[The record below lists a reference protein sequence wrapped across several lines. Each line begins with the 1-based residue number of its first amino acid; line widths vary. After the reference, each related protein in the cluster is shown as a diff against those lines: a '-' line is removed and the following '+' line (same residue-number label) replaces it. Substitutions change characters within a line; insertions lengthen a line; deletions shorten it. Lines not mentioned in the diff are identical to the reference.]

1 MFHKQR
7 TLGEVIGRE
16 AFKKLLGARV
26 RGNDGVYIGYL
37 KKVYIDRRS
46 GKAKRLVIKLV
57 DGRSIVTDPNDAVLN
72 NDEIILKNK
81 IKVSVSD
88 IAGEL
93 QRLEQ
98 AVKELRGI
106 RERFLDLDEAL
117 IAGEIS
123 KDTYACFRE
132 ALEQKRKKLLSE
144 ARDLLE
150 KLEVRLHRLEEE
162 RDALMLKLSSV
173 GRESGT
179 ELLKKLREVRETLVR
194 VYELIESARHEMALE
209 MELDDF
215 LQSYLRA

>member
-132 ALEQKRKKLLSE
+132 ALEQKRKQLLSE

>member
-37 KKVYIDRRS
+37 KRVYIDRRS

-132 ALEQKRKKLLSE
+132 ALEQKRKQLLSE

>member
-7 TLGEVIGRE
+7 TLGEVVGRE
-16 AFKKLLGARV
+16 AFKKLLGTRV
-26 RGNDGVYIGYL
+26 RSSDGVYVGYL
-37 KKVYIDRRS
+37 KRVYIDRRS
-46 GKAKRLVIKLV
+46 GKAKRLVIKLI
-57 DGRSIVTDPNDAVLN
+57 DGKSVVIDPNDAVLN
-72 NDEIILKNK
+72 NDEIILKIK
-81 IKVSVSD
+81 IKVPVSD

-132 ALEQKRKKLLSE
+132 ALEQKRKQLLSE

-150 KLEVRLHRLEEE
+150 KLEVQLHRLEEE

-194 VYELIESARHEMALE
+194 VYEFIESARHEMALE